1 MLQEIIFGFILADST
16 AVQAKDVVRIIL
28 CAENLHREFDI
39 FPFSPDACAFLRN
52 VQRKCVRSD
61 LGAGSSAEGVHRNI
75 PVEYS
80 LVSLFTV
87 QVEIQF
93 LHLPRAVRRRGSR
106 KIFRIRCQPGGKR
119 VSKNSDAHDIR
130 EEEERWKPC

>member
-61 LGAGSSAEGVHRNI
+61 LGAGSSAEGVHGNI
-75 PVEYS
+75 PYRWRYS
-80 LVSLFTV
+80 FFTCHVPYAEAEAGKLSGSAASVKQSL
-87 QVEIQF
+87 
-93 LHLPRAVRRRGSR
+93 
-106 KIFRIRCQPGGKR
+106 
-119 VSKNSDAHDIR
+119 
-130 EEEERWKPC
+130 EESAAILCCG